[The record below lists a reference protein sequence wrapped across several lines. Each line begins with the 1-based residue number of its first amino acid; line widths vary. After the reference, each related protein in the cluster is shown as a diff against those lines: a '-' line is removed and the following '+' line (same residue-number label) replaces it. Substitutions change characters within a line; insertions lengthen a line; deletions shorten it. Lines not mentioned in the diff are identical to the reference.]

1 MSGQSGRT
9 ASAADAKIS
18 DGDAAAAAAA
28 GQPVELHA
36 TTSL

>member
-18 DGDAAAAAAA
+18 DGDAAAAAA

-36 TTSL
+36 TASL